1 MSRHAPRFEMG
12 PTLLDPLAGSHVALA
27 RIAGIDEAGRGC
39 LAGPVVAAAAIL
51 PPGARIEGLDDSKA
65 VPATRRA
72 GLAAQIG
79 EVAVAWGL
87 GLVWP
92 REIDRINILEATFK
106 AMSRAVR
113 TLKVRPELLLVDG
126 NREIPRAWLQ
136 SVAGFAPAQ
145 KAIVG
150 GDALVPAISAASIL
164 AKVTRD
170 ELMER
175 MDRRYPQYGFARHKG
190 YGTAEH
196 LAMLR
201 KYGPCPMHRMSFR
214 KVRPE
219 EPVPAACVQGT
230 LC

>member
-1 MSRHAPRFEMG
+1 MSNHATYFAMS
-12 PTLLDPLAGSHVALA
+12 PTLLDPYGSHVALA
-27 RIAGIDEAGRGC
+27 RIAGIDEVGRGC

-51 PPGARIEGLDDSKA
+51 PPEAKIEGLDDSKA
-65 VPATRRA
+65 VPAKRRA
-72 GLAAQIG
+72 GLAERIG

-113 TLKVRPELLLVDG
+113 TLKVRPKLLLVDG
-126 NREIPRAWLQ
+126 NREIPRGWLQ
-136 SVAGFAPAQ
+136 SEAGFVPPQ
-145 KAIVG
+145 RIIVG

-164 AKVTRD
+164 AKVYRD
-170 ELMER
+170 DLMER
-175 MDRRYPQYGFARHKG
+175 MDRCYPGYGFSRHKG

-201 KYGPCPMHRMSFR
+201 KYGPCPIHRMTFR
-214 KVRPE
+214 KVRSE
-219 EPVPAACVQGT
+219 EPCAVCVQGT